1 MTGGER
7 DPAHYPARTAFEF
20 FLVEDVILTLGNLRG
35 SLGWLAG
42 DAEAE
47 RVFIDRIDRQ
57 LGLLQ
62 DRARRMAERLR
73 EAPPENKPVNLFAE
87 PDGAACDDVPLAD
100 GFEAAILS
108 GLVGP
113 DARASAPVFRSR
125 RG

>member
-1 MTGGER
+1 MTGGAR
-7 DPAHYPARTAFEF
+7 DPAQHPARVAFEY

-42 DAEAE
+42 DSEAD

-62 DRARRMAERLR
+62 DRARRVAERLR
-73 EAPPENKPVNLFAE
+73 EAPPEPEPVNLFAD
-87 PDGAACDDVPLAD
+87 PDGAACDDVPLED
-100 GFEAAILS
+100 GFEGGIVS
-108 GLVGP
+108 GLIGP
-113 DARASAPVFRSR
+113 GTRTAFPVFRSR